1 MLIIILMENKKIV
14 LFNKDK
20 ISIFGV
26 FKLNDQYFNIK
37 ILYLSIF
44 SFIILNQKK
53 NVILYN
59 N

>member
-37 ILYLSIF
+37 ILYLSNF

-53 NVILYN
+53 NVI
-59 N
+59 